1 MSMAE
6 DTRKRPDFSSDYSS
20 TPAPA
25 RDTASD
31 PLAELARLIGQSD
44 PFSEG
49 TKRSQKPLDGVK
61 SSDRPAPEWLA
72 RPAPSSDHDYA
83 EEPHAPAYV
92 PPASYRAEDYAAPP
106 HQAAAPQDYRAAPT
120 GFADDGSH
128 AESNRYAAE
137 HAAHDPHA
145 HPAEHGGA
153 AYQATDDGY
162 QADDRYRVALPS
174 GQYEGDGYYADD
186 GHMPPQGEEGG
197 ASVGR
202 RGGIMT
208 IAAVLGLAVIGTAG
222 AFGYRAFTSGSGTS
236 SNPPVIKADPT
247 PAKTVPA
254 PAATASADPSKPFQ
268 DRIGA
273 LAAPERV
280 IPREEQPV
288 SLPVASPAQRVTA
301 PQPSAQAAAP
311 LVAPPPTSAN
321 EPKRVKTI
329 AIRQDGGNID
339 TGTVSAPPGAAPA
352 GSAKAPATKQQSG
365 SGPMAIAPQSDP
377 AARTKMATRT
387 PAPAASGA
395 YVVQVSAQRSE
406 NEAQSAYQALQTKY
420 PGVLGGRNANIKRV
434 DLGDKGGVFY
444 RAQVGSFA
452 TSEQATTFCNS
463 LKDAGGQCIVQKN

>member
-1 MSMAE
+1 MAE

-20 TPAPA
+20 TPA
-25 RDTASD
+25 RDSASD

-49 TKRSQKPLDGVK
+49 AKRSHKPLDGLK
-61 SSDRPAPEWLA
+61 SNDRPAPEWLA
-72 RPAPSSDHDYA
+72 RPASSSDHEYA

-92 PPASYRAEDYAAPP
+92 PPASYRAEDYDAAPP
-106 HQAAAPQDYRAAPT
+106 HQPAAAKDYRAAPT
-120 GFADDGSH
+120 GFADDGGH
-128 AESNRYAAE
+128 AESNRYAAD

-145 HPAEHGGA
+145 HRAEHDGA
-153 AYQATDDGY
+153 TDQATDEAY
-162 QADDRYRVALPS
+162 QTDDRYRVALPS

-186 GHMPPQGEEGG
+186 GHMPPQGEEGV

-254 PAATASADPSKPFQ
+254 PAATASADQSKPFQ

-280 IPREEQPV
+280 VPREEQPV
-288 SLPVASPAQRVTA
+288 SLPVAPAQRVTA
-301 PQPSAQAAAP
+301 PQPSAQAMAP
-311 LVAPPPTSAN
+311 LVSPPPPTSAN

-339 TGTVSAPPGAAPA
+339 TGTIAAPPPGAAPA
-352 GSAKAPATKQQSG
+352 TSAKAPAAKQQSG

-377 AARTKMATRT
+377 AVRTKVATRT
-387 PAPAASGA
+387 PAPAPVASGA

-406 NEAQSAYQALQTKY
+406 GEAQSAYQSLQTKY
-420 PGVLGGRNANIKRV
+420 PGVLGGRNASIKRV